1 MSQKLEKYLE
11 LHTTPPTKVL
21 KELYRQTHLKTV
33 YPRMISGHVQ
43 GRFLGLISQM
53 INPERILEVGT
64 FTGYSAIELAGG
76 LKNGGKLITIEANE
90 EFESLILD
98 FVKKAGFEKQI
109 ELVIGDAKTII
120 PALDGTFDLIFL
132 DADKAGYPGYYPMLK
147 EKLRSGGFLIADNV
161 LWGMKVLAEESTDQE
176 TLAII
181 AFNKLIADD
190 KDVEQVILPMRDG
203 LMIVRKLV

>member
-1 MSQKLEKYLE
+1 MNQKLEKYLE
-11 LHTTPPTKVL
+11 LHTTPPSKIL
-21 KELYRQTHLKTV
+21 QELYRQTHLRTV

-43 GRFLGLISQM
+43 GKFLALISKM
-53 INPERILEVGT
+53 INPDRILEVGT
-64 FTGYSAIELAGG
+64 FTAYSAIELAGG
-76 LKNGGKLITIEANE
+76 LKAGGKLITIEANE

-98 FVKKAGFEKQI
+98 FVKKAGFESQI
-109 ELVIGDAKTII
+109 ELVVGDAKNII

-147 EKLRSGGFLIADNV
+147 EKLRPGGFLIADNV
-161 LWGMKVLAEESTDQE
+161 LWGMKVLSEESSDQE
-176 TLAII
+176 TLAIN
-181 AFNKLIADD
+181 AFNKLVADD